1 MRPDDVKK
9 LKRILVVD
17 DDALTLQVIAR
28 ALEGYEVTVARDGD
42 EALRLAAP
50 GSRIDLLIT
59 DYLMPTMMGDELLGR
74 IRERRPSLKTLVI
87 TGHSEILERELS
99 EWWTGQP
106 HLTKPFTI
114 AALRDTVTRLIGPSA
129 V

>member
-1 MRPDDVKK
+1 MRPGDDKK

-59 DYLMPTMMGDELLGR
+59 DYLMPTMMGDELLGL

-87 TGHSEILERELS
+87 TGHSEILERELQ
-99 EWWTGQP
+99 EWWAGQP

-114 AALRDTVTRLIGPSA
+114 AALRDTVTRLIGPA

>member
-1 MRPDDVKK
+1 M
-9 LKRILVVD
+9 I
-17 DDALTLQVIAR
+17 TR

-42 EALRLAAP
+42 EALQLAAP

-59 DYLMPTMMGDELLGR
+59 DYLMPTMMGDELLGW
-74 IRERRPSLKTLVI
+74 IRERRPSLKTLII
-87 TGHSEILERELS
+87 TGHSEILGRELP

-114 AALRDTVTRLIGPSA
+114 ATLRDTVTRLIGPSA

>member
-1 MRPDDVKK
+1 MPPDDDKR

-42 EALRLAAP
+42 EALRLVEP

-59 DYLMPTMMGDELLGR
+59 DYLMPTMMGDELLGL

-87 TGHSEILERELS
+87 TGHSEILERELP

-106 HLTKPFTI
+106 HLDKPFSI
-114 AALRDTVTRLIGPSA
+114 AALRDTVTRLIGPA
-129 V
+129 Q